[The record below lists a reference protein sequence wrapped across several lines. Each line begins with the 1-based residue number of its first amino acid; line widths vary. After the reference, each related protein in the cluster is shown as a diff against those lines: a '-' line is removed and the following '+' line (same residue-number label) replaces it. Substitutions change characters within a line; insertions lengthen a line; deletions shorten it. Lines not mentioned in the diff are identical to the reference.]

1 MIKTSAPSPVIYQ
14 STIPLN
20 LFFLTDSQHASR
32 GLRCKGYPNFARLF
46 AAKGGIFMENRKPL
60 SPALRPIEDTDITT
74 WELPDG
80 AIARLGQGWL
90 LDVEFSPDGAYL
102 TVSTK
107 IGFWIYDTATMAPR
121 ALWGT
126 ERGMFNV
133 ATFSDDMRWIATGDQ
148 DGILK
153 VWDTQNG
160 QCVTKIDW
168 GSTRQWWNSVLHVHF
183 SPDGQYLAASG
194 FGHSAVY
201 AWRTNNE
208 TPLASFTVEDP
219 KFDDYTEKDADYDRH
234 FPIAFSADGNLFAY
248 VSSPDTVTISDINTG
263 EDVAHL
269 AGHTAPVHTLL
280 FSPCGQYLAGA
291 NLGATVQ
298 VWDIQ
303 NEFLVMEPTTYDG
316 GRVRL
321 AYTSDGVL
329 RVADIHQNKVVI
341 SDALQEEKLDV
352 FKTVGYT
359 DRTSRFSNDG
369 TQFAVCSTKGDVEVW
384 KMGTASTLVSLSVFK
399 SAAYSVVFSQEGR
412 ALVSSHLGTA
422 GKVFWDVA
430 SRETQRVFPPLTER
444 TGLRRYMALSP
455 CEELLAVD
463 TVDANIEVWHIP
475 SEILVARLTEH
486 ENRGI
491 ALAFSPTGEYLVSGG
506 WADEVYVW
514 DAAHWEKQHKLIAHT
529 GWVVDIAFHP
539 DGKRFVTSSRDLDG
553 TARLWNVE
561 TGEQVALLPLPD
573 VLEDTTLYRGESEE
587 IARVINGGN
596 LQWKRHQNIRSIVFS
611 PCGTLIAGGLGS
623 DGLTNE
629 IRLWDTETLETR
641 MIILPSQGTIRPWA
655 LAFSPCGR
663 YLVSGAWWCPGL
675 DKAPIRIWEV
685 ATGEHIH
692 TFWAHSTDVQ
702 DVAFSPDG
710 TLLAS
715 GSFDGTVL
723 LWDMK
728 PYIAS

>member
-1 MIKTSAPSPVIYQ
+1 
-14 STIPLN
+14 
-20 LFFLTDSQHASR
+20 
-32 GLRCKGYPNFARLF
+32 
-46 AAKGGIFMENRKPL
+46 MENRQ
-60 SPALRPIEDTDITT
+60 SIIPALRPLDDTDVTT
-74 WELPDG
+74 WELPEG
-80 AIARLGQGWL
+80 AIGRLGQGL
-90 LDVEFSPDGAYL
+90 PLDVEFSPDGSYL
-102 TVSTK
+102 TVATK
-107 IGFWIYDTATMAPR
+107 IGFWIYDTATMTPR

-133 ATFSDDMRWIATGDQ
+133 ATFSHDMRWIATGDQ
-148 DGILK
+148 DGIVK
-153 VWDTQNG
+153 IWDTQNG

-168 GSTRQWWNSVLHVHF
+168 EISKRQWRESVLHVHF
-183 SPDGQYLAASG
+183 SPDGQHLAASG

-201 AWRTNNE
+201 AWNTNSE
-208 TPLASFTVEDP
+208 TPIASFTIENP
-219 KFDDYTEKDADYDRH
+219 KLDDYKKKDANYDRH
-234 FPIAFSADGNLFAY
+234 FPIAFSPSGNLFAF
-248 VSSPDTVTISDINTG
+248 VSAPDTVTISDIDTG
-263 EDVAHL
+263 EDVAQL
-269 AGHTAPVHTLL
+269 TEHTAPVHSLL

-298 VWDIQ
+298 IWDIQ
-303 NEFLVMEPTTYDG
+303 NKSLVMMPTTYEG
-316 GRVRL
+316 NRVRL
-321 AYTSDGVL
+321 AYTADSTL
-329 RVADIHQNKVVI
+329 RVADVYQNKVVI
-341 SDALQEEKLDV
+341 WDTSNQEKIDV
-352 FKTVGYT
+352 FETQGSSDSV
-359 DRTSRFSNDG
+359 SRFSNDG
-369 TQFAVCSTKGDVEVW
+369 TQFAICNTRGDVQVW
-384 KMGTASTLVSLSVFK
+384 KADTLSTEALFSGFK
-399 SAAYSVVFSQEGR
+399 SAAYSVAFLQDSR
-412 ALVSSHLGTA
+412 TLISNHWGTT

-430 SRETQRVFPPLTER
+430 NREARRALPPLTKR
-444 TGLRRYMALSP
+444 NALRKGMALSP

-463 TVDANIEVWHIP
+463 TSDANIEIWHIA
-475 SEILVARLTEH
+475 SETLIAELTEH

-491 ALAFSPTGEYLVSGG
+491 TLAFSPTGEYLVSGG

-539 DGKRFVTSSRDLDG
+539 NEKLLVTSSRDMDG

-561 TGEQVALLPLPD
+561 SGEQVTQLPLPD
-573 VLEDTTLYRGESEE
+573 VLEDTTLYRGEPQE
-587 IARVINGGN
+587 IERVINGGN
-596 LQWKRHQNIRSIVFS
+596 LQWKSDQHIRSIVFS
-611 PCGTLIAGGLGS
+611 PCGTLIAGGLGA

-655 LAFSPCGR
+655 LTFSPCGR
-663 YLVSGAWWCPGL
+663 YLVSGAWWCRGL

-702 DVAFSPDG
+702 DVAFSPNG

-728 PYIAS
+728 PFIGS